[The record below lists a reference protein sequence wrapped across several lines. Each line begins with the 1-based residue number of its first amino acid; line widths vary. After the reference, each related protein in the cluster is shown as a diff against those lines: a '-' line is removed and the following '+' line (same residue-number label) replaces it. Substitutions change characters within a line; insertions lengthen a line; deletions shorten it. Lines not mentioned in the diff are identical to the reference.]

1 MPRLPSRLRD
11 DGRSGVCAFSRGR
24 SALSRL
30 STRRRK
36 HVPETHPAHGRV
48 ALDRPAADPRHRA
61 DFPQQLPVALYKLSL
76 ISLAAV
82 VAYWLDRSL
91 FPYARPDSYL
101 ERDWRHGTD
110 EPEGDAD
117 FRVVPGYVLPFCTAM
132 LRRAI
137 IVGAVVIGVALG
149 L

>member
-1 MPRLPSRLRD
+1 MPRFPRMFGWLLLAIVLV
-11 DGRSGVCAFSRGR
+11 GCI
-24 SALSRL
+24 
-30 STRRRK
+30 
-36 HVPETHPAHGRV
+36 
-48 ALDRPAADPRHRA
+48 AAVS
-61 DFPQQLPVALYKLSL
+61 PQQLPVTLYKLCL
-76 ISLAAV
+76 ITLAGV
-82 VAYWLDRSL
+82 VGYWLDRSL

-117 FRVVPGYVLPFCTAM
+117 FRIVPGYVRPFCTAM

>member
-1 MPRLPSRLRD
+1 MVLL
-11 DGRSGVCAFSRGR
+11 AAI
-24 SALSRL
+24 ALL
-30 STRRRK
+30 SP
-36 HVPETHPAHGRV
+36 V
-48 ALDRPAADPRHRA
+48 
-61 DFPQQLPVALYKLSL
+61 QLPVVLYKAAL

-82 VAYWLDRSL
+82 LGYWLDRAL

-101 ERDWRHGTD
+101 ERDWRLGTD

-117 FRVVPGYVLPFCTAM
+117 YRVASGYERAFTAAM

-137 IVGAVVIGVALG
+137 VVGCVVIGVALG